1 MKSTPGVNFKN
12 ILQAA
17 FAQTNLKSAKKT
29 DNLTVFFAL
38 LGSACLK
45 ADHTM
50 LMKLTPGFK
59 ANLLAPPC
67 PLREVSK

>member
-1 MKSTPGVNFKN
+1 MKSTLGVNFKN
-12 ILQAA
+12 ILQTA
-17 FAQTNLKSAKKT
+17 FAQTDLKGAEKT
-29 DNLTVFFAL
+29 DNLTVFFVL
-38 LGSACLK
+38 LGSAWLK

-50 LMKLTPGFK
+50 LMKLTPGFN